1 MAQQESSDKI
11 PYAYLQTRIEKGK
24 DAFGKLMKEVVK
36 SGVCCACSACVA
48 TCDVLD
54 WVDNEPKLVGKCTGC
69 GVCYNQCPRTKTVPQ
84 DLIGSF
90 QAAYIAK
97 SKVPDVKGQDGG
109 TVTTLLL
116 FMLEKRLI
124 DGAVVTKHDESW
136 RAIPAF
142 VNTREDILAASGSL
156 YVHSQTV
163 RALFKALKAGNH
175 AVAFVGTPC
184 NIDAVDKMQKSPYGM
199 ILYNLRANV
208 VKIGLFCM
216 DSFEPETLYGF
227 FERDGVSLK
236 DVGKMNIASGKFNI
250 FNKQGEKLKEY
261 RISQLNRYKSSSCN
275 FCTDLTSEAADVSV
289 GSVGSPEGYNTVL
302 CRTTL
307 GQLLVEDAAAHGYL
321 EIKPLEHDGL
331 ETLLKLARMK
341 KVSQYTVN
349 VRTQYVFTTP
359 ETPGE
364 TSTQRTVVQASNLP
378 KTPFLAKKLKLKN
391 VKLSSKTKTVRFSL
405 DNESGYTMEGLDLR
419 ISLSIDVFEKIAWRT
434 SVAELYPYESM
445 VFDYPLSVPDD
456 QVPTLEILID
466 VRTATDNL
474 LSEKISIKKLL
485 EDEAVEKVAKE
496 AAKEKKKGEPPAK
509 EQKP

>member
-48 TCDVLD
+48 ACDVLD
-54 WVDNEPKLVGKCTGC
+54 WVDNEPKLVGKCSGC
-69 GVCYNQCPRTKTVPQ
+69 GICYNQCPRTKTVPQ
-84 DLIGSF
+84 DLFGSF
-90 QAAYIAK
+90 QAAYVAK
-97 SKVPDVKGQDGG
+97 TKVPDVKGQDGG

-116 FMLEKRLI
+116 YLLEKKLV
-124 DGAVVTKHDESW
+124 DGAVVTKHDDSW
-136 RAIPAF
+136 RAKPAF
-142 VNTREDILAASGSL
+142 VTTREDILTASGSL

-163 RALFKALKAGNH
+163 RALFKALKEGNH

-216 DSFEPETLYGF
+216 DSFSPETLYGF
-227 FERDGVSLK
+227 FERDGLSLK
-236 DVGKMNIASGKFNI
+236 DVGKMNISSGKFNI
-250 FNKQGEKLKEY
+250 FTKQGEKVKEY
-261 RISQLNRYKSSSCN
+261 KIAQLNRYKSSSCN
-275 FCTDLTSEAADVSV
+275 FCTDLTSESADVSV
-289 GSVGSPEGYNTVL
+289 GSVGSPDGYNTIL

-307 GQLLVEDAAAHGYL
+307 GQLIVEDAAAHGYL

-331 ETLLKLARMK
+331 EALLKLARMK

-364 TSTQRTVVQASNLP
+364 TTVPRTVLETSKLP
-378 KTPFLAKKLKLKN
+378 KTPFLARKLKLKN
-391 VKLSSKTKTVRFSL
+391 VKLASKGMSVKFSL
-405 DNESGYTMEGLDLR
+405 ENESGYTMEGLDIR

-445 VFDYPLSVPDD
+445 MFDYPLGVPED
-456 QVPTLEILID
+456 QLATLEILID
-466 VRTATDNL
+466 VRTTTDNL
-474 LSEKISIKKLL
+474 LTEKISIKKLM
-485 EDEAVEKVAKE
+485 EEEAAERE
-496 AAKEKKKGEPPAK
+496 AKEKKKAEAKTK